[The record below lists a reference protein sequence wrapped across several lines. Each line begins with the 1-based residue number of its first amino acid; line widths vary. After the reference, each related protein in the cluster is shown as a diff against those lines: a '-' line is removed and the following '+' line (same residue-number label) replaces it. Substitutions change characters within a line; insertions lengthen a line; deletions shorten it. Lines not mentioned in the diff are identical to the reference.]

1 MDMKTNE
8 VRNNDSRQRI
18 IHFSEYQKAAVVTKK
33 PWEEKALE
41 IADCGLGLTG
51 EAGEVADMLKKH
63 ISGSKLIDSG
73 ERVEKLKYEVGD
85 IMWYIA
91 ALCDAFGFD
100 MGEIAEM
107 NIEKLRK
114 RHGASFSGYGDRSGE

>member
-1 MDMKTNE
+1 MNLTDY
-8 VRNNDSRQRI
+8 QR
-18 IHFSEYQKAAVVTKK
+18 KAIQTKK
-33 PWEEKALE
+33 PWDNKALE

-63 ISGSKLIDSG
+63 ISGSKPFDAEGLW
-73 ERVEKLKYEVGD
+73 KLKHEIGD

-91 ALCDAFGFD
+91 ALCDAFDFD
-100 MGEIAEM
+100 MGDIAEK

-114 RHGASFSGYGDRSGE
+114 RHGDKFSGFGNRDDEDK